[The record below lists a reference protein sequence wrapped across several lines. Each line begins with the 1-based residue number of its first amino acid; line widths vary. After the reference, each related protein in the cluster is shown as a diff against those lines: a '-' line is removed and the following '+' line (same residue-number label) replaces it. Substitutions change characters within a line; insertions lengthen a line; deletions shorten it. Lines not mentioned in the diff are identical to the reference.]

1 MDNLQA
7 AEAGGDA
14 MLGSLQVSM
23 AVPQCSWWAADAL
36 HVLDVFQA
44 DGGRR
49 RRPVAKGKG
58 AWRATGEEQGE
69 LAGQR
74 SKASWQGR
82 GARRAAACRG
92 GA

>member
-23 AVPQCSWWAADAL
+23 AAPQCSWWAADVL
-36 HVLDVFQA
+36 HVLDVFQFQA
-44 DGGRR
+44 NGGQR

-58 AWRATGEEQGE
+58 AWRATGKEEQGE
-69 LAGQR
+69 LLPAGEELSELLGQR
-74 SKASWQGR
+74 NS
-82 GARRAAACRG
+82 CDF
-92 GA
+92 